1 MNEKLMLPI
10 NDMNKINTILKSNVD
25 VLNDKNIIVEKLS
38 FSERFIPGYNSETEY
53 LLAMC
58 EMYKEMLNDRFSRVS
73 ENMSDI
79 KLRNKSL
86 SFLDNG
92 STLPREYSKLSSMM
106 ESYSNF
112 NMVEHT
118 LDAKKDREEFA
129 AFMENMSSLYDN
141 DIRQVAIKE
150 NIDIRLTNGEAK
162 SINDLANDYYT
173 RMAVAEK
180 YDTKK
185 YHATEW
191 IDEKM
196 KTFKENTF
204 PKVVERYKKDNVY
217 LERLAENF
225 HTLLTDYIN
234 RINSWVK

>member
-10 NDMNKINTILKSNVD
+10 NDMSKINTILKSNVD

-58 EMYKEMLNDRFSRVS
+58 EMYKEMLNDRFSRVA
-73 ENMSDI
+73 ENMTDI
-79 KLRNKSL
+79 KLKNKSL

-112 NMVEHT
+112 NMVEHN

-129 AFMENMSSLYDN
+129 TFMENMSSLYDN
-141 DIRQVAIKE
+141 DIKQVAIKE
-150 NIDIRLTNGEAK
+150 NVDIRLTNGEAK

-185 YHATEW
+185 YYATEW

-204 PKVVERYKKDNVY
+204 PKVVERYKKDNMY

>member
-38 FSERFIPGYNSETEY
+38 FSERSIPGYNSETEY

-58 EMYKEMLNDRFSRVS
+58 EMYKEMLNDRFSRVA
-73 ENMSDI
+73 ENMTDI
-79 KLRNKSL
+79 KLKNKSL
-86 SFLDNG
+86 SFLDSG

-106 ESYSNF
+106 ERYSNF
-112 NMVEHT
+112 NMIDHK
-118 LDAKKDREEFA
+118 LDVKKDRKEFA
-129 AFMENMSSLYDN
+129 AFMEDMSSLYDN
-141 DIRQVAIKE
+141 DIKQVAIKE
-150 NIDIRLTNGEAK
+150 NVDIRLTNGEAK
-162 SINDLANDYYT
+162 SINDLANDCYT
-173 RMAVAEK
+173 RMVVAEK

-185 YHATEW
+185 YMATEW
-191 IDEKM
+191 LDEKM

-204 PKVVERYKKDNVY
+204 QKVVERYKKDNVY

>member
-25 VLNDKNIIVEKLS
+25 VLNDRNIIVEKLS

-58 EMYKEMLNDRFSRVS
+58 EMYKEMLNDRFSRVA
-73 ENMSDI
+73 ENMTDI
-79 KLRNKSL
+79 KLKNKSL

-106 ESYSNF
+106 ESYSNV
-112 NMVEHT
+112 NMVDHE
-118 LDAKKDREEFA
+118 LDPKKDREEFS

-141 DIRQVAIKE
+141 DINQVAIKE
-150 NIDIRLTNGEAK
+150 NVDIRLTNGEAK

-173 RMAVAEK
+173 RMAVSEK

-196 KTFKENTF
+196 KAFKENTF

>member
-38 FSERFIPGYNSETEY
+38 FSERSIPGYNSETEY

-58 EMYKEMLNDRFSRVS
+58 EMYKEMLNDRFSRVA
-73 ENMSDI
+73 ENMTDI
-79 KLRNKSL
+79 KLKNKSL

-112 NMVEHT
+112 NMIDHT

-141 DIRQVAIKE
+141 DIKQVALKE
-150 NIDIRLTNGEAK
+150 NVDIRLTNGEAK

-173 RMAVAEK
+173 RMALAEK

-185 YHATEW
+185 YQATEW

-196 KTFKENTF
+196 KSFKENNF
-204 PKVVERYKKDNVY
+204 PKVVERYRKDNVY

>member
-53 LLAMC
+53 ILAMC
-58 EMYKEMLNDRFSRVS
+58 EMYKEMLNDRFSRVA
-73 ENMSDI
+73 ENMTDI
-79 KLRNKSL
+79 KLKNKSL

-180 YDTKK
+180 YNTKK

>member
-58 EMYKEMLNDRFSRVS
+58 EMYKEMLNDRFSRVA

-79 KLRNKSL
+79 KLKNKSL

-129 AFMENMSSLYDN
+129 VFMENMSSLYDN
-141 DIRQVAIKE
+141 DINQVAIKE